1 MKYQD
6 SWTPLYS
13 SRAHCGRLK
22 IEVETT
28 SQRLQSTVTRLN
40 ILEEQADQH
49 SRVHNKMAA
58 RLKAMDEHAK
68 NQATQVKWC
77 LRLPT
82 GTNRVDHCHYQDN
95 RRT

>member
-1 MKYQD
+1 MKYRD

-22 IEVETT
+22 IELETT
-28 SQRLQSTVTRLN
+28 SQRLQSTVSRLN
-40 ILEEQADQH
+40 ILEEQTDQH

-68 NQATQVKWC
+68 NQATQVKW
-77 LRLPT
+77 RLKLLT
-82 GTNRVDHCHYQDN
+82 GTSKVDVCHYQDN
-95 RRT
+95 RGT